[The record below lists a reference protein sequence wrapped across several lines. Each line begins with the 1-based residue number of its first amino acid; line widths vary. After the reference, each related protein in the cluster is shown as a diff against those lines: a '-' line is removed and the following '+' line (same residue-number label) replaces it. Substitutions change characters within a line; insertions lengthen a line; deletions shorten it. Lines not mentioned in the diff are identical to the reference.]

1 MDGTLCSLIFRCTM
15 RKLNFFALVSLFF
28 VTATIHC
35 RDAAAFHQQSSRFQ
49 PGVNYVVIGA
59 FAVHQ
64 NAIRFT
70 SHAKSLKYDARYEF
84 NPNRGLYYVYV
95 LDTRDREAALSEAR
109 RLRVES
115 EFIDA
120 WVYGG
125 ALGEDAPGVDI
136 NPVTEGQLGAVNRD
150 EPVSSASNV
159 SASDNTS
166 SMAPTGE
173 QVSVA
178 SAQMAP
184 GQASREV
191 EDAAL
196 GKRFIFELFRAR
208 DLKPVEGDVEVVDT
222 DRSRRLA
229 TYKGNEAVRVA
240 SPASKSGNIT
250 LISEVFGYRKVQHD
264 LNYNDPQGP
273 TIREDEQGN
282 VIVPFELVR
291 LQRGDIAV
299 MYNVY
304 FFKDAGVMRPE
315 SRYEVNSLLEMLR
328 ENPKYKIRLHGHTN
342 GSAPGKII
350 SLGEEKNYFSLT
362 GTKEGFGSAKK
373 LSQERA
379 EVIRDFLVEQGIDES
394 RMQIKAWGGKRPIH
408 EKTSPRAEE
417 NVRVEVEILED

>member
-1 MDGTLCSLIFRCTM
+1 M
-15 RKLNFFALVSLFF
+15 RKLNFFALVSVFF
-28 VTATIHC
+28 VTTTLDC
-35 RDAAAFHQQSSRFQ
+35 REAAALHQESVSFQ

-59 FAVHQ
+59 FAVQQ

-70 SHAKSLKYDARYEF
+70 SHAKSLRYDARYEF
-84 NPNRGLYYVYV
+84 NANRGLYYVYV
-95 LDTRDREAALSEAR
+95 LDTRDREKALSEAR

-125 ALGEDAPGVDI
+125 ALNDDAPGVDI
-136 NPVTEGQLGAVNRD
+136 NPVTEGQLGAVNHD
-150 EPVSSASNV
+150 DTAPALADASGAEV
-159 SASDNTS
+159 T
-166 SMAPTGE
+166 
-173 QVSVA
+173 A
-178 SAQMAP
+178 SATPAATQTTATAAPAAP
-184 GQASREV
+184 GRASREV

-196 GKRFIFELFRAR
+196 GKRFIFELFRAN
-208 DLKPVEGDVEVVDT
+208 DQKVVEGDVQVVDT
-222 DRSRRLA
+222 DRSRRIA
-229 TYKGNEAVRVA
+229 TYKGNEPVRVA
-240 SPASKSGNIT
+240 SPASKTGNIT
-250 LISEVFGYRKVQHD
+250 LISEVFGYRKVQHE

-273 TIREDEQGN
+273 TVREDAEGN
-282 VIVPFELVR
+282 VIVPFELMR

-328 ENPKYKIRLHGHTN
+328 ENPNYKIRLHGHTN

-350 SLGEEKNYFSLT
+350 SLGDEKNYFSLT

-373 LSQERA
+373 LSEQRA
-379 EVIRDFLVEQGIDES
+379 EVIREFLLEQGIEAS
-394 RMQIKAWGGKRPIH
+394 RMQVKAWGGKRPIH
-408 EKTSPRAEE
+408 EKNSPRAEE

>member
-1 MDGTLCSLIFRCTM
+1 M

-28 VTATIHC
+28 VTATLIC
-35 RDAAAFHQQSSRFQ
+35 REAAAFHQEISRFQ
-49 PGVNYVVIGA
+49 PGVSYVVIGA

-84 NPNRGLYYVYV
+84 NPSRGLYYVYV
-95 LDTRDREAALSEAR
+95 LDTQDREKALSEAR

-125 ALGEDAPGVDI
+125 VLGDESPGVDI
-136 NPVTEGQLGAVNRD
+136 NPVTEGQLGAVRHED
-150 EPVSSASNV
+150 PAPGASNSSV
-159 SASDNTS
+159 TEAAASTTS
-166 SMAPTGE
+166 SGE

-178 SAQMAP
+178 SATVAP

-196 GKRFIFELFRAR
+196 GKRFIFELYRAR
-208 DLKPVEGDVEVVDT
+208 DHKKVEGDVQVVDT
-222 DRSRRLA
+222 DRSRRMA
-229 TYKGNEAVRVA
+229 TYKGNESVRVA
-240 SPASKSGNIT
+240 SPASNSGNIT
-250 LISEVFGYRKVQHD
+250 LISEVFGYRKVQHN

-273 TIREDEQGN
+273 EIRTDAQGN

-291 LQRGDIAV
+291 LQRGDIAI

-315 SRYEVNSLLEMLR
+315 SRYEVNSLLEMLQ

-350 SLGEEKNYFSLT
+350 SMGEERNYFSLT
-362 GTKEGFGSAKK
+362 GTREGFGSAKK

-379 EVIRDFLVEQGIDES
+379 EVIRDFLVEHGIDAS
-394 RMQIKAWGGKRPIH
+394 RMQIKAWGGKRPLFD
-408 EKTSPRAEE
+408 KNSPRAEE

>member
-1 MDGTLCSLIFRCTM
+1 M

-28 VTATIHC
+28 VTATLNC
-35 RDAAAFHQQSSRFQ
+35 RDAAAFHQASSPFQ

-59 FAVHQ
+59 FAVHK

-84 NPNRGLYYVYV
+84 NPNRSLYYVYV
-95 LDTRDREAALSEAR
+95 LDTRDRERALSEAR

-125 ALGEDAPGVDI
+125 ALGDNSPGVDI
-136 NPVTEGQLGAVNRD
+136 NPVTEGQLGAIRHDDTVTAN
-150 EPVSSASNV
+150 VASNTSDV
-159 SASDNTS
+159 DRTTSTAS
-166 SMAPTGE
+166 TGD
-173 QVSVA
+173 QASVA
-178 SAQMAP
+178 SAQVAP

-196 GKRFIFELFRAR
+196 GKRFIFELYRAS
-208 DLKPVEGDVEVVDT
+208 DQTTVEGDVEVIDT
-222 DRSRRLA
+222 DRSRRMA
-229 TYKGNEAVRVA
+229 TYKGNESVRVA
-240 SPASKSGNIT
+240 SPANRSGNIT

-264 LNYNDPQGP
+264 LNYSDPQGP
-273 TIREDEQGN
+273 TIREDAQGN
-282 VIVPFELVR
+282 VIVPFELIR

-315 SRYEVNSLLEMLR
+315 SRYEVSSLLEMLR

-342 GSAPGKII
+342 GNAPGKII
-350 SLGEEKNYFSLT
+350 SMGDERNYFSLT

-379 EVIRDFLVEQGIDES
+379 EVIRDFLLAEGIDAS
-394 RMQIKAWGGKRPIH
+394 RMQIKAWGGKRPIY
-408 EKTSPRAEE
+408 EKNSARAEE

>member
-1 MDGTLCSLIFRCTM
+1 M
-15 RKLNFFALVSLFF
+15 RKLNFFALVSLFL
-28 VTATIHC
+28 VIASLIC
-35 RDAAAFHQQSSRFQ
+35 RDAAALHQESTRFQ

-59 FAVHQ
+59 FAIHQ

-70 SHAKSLKYDARYEF
+70 SHARSLKYDARYEF

-95 LDTRDREAALSEAR
+95 LDTRDREMALSEAR

-125 ALGEDAPGVDI
+125 ALSEETPGVDI
-136 NPVTEGQLGAVNRD
+136 NPVTEGQLGTVQHDDA
-150 EPVSSASNV
+150 AQNV
-159 SASDNTS
+159 SNAAVSDDASS
-166 SMAPTGE
+166 LASPAA

-178 SAQMAP
+178 AAQVAP

-196 GKRFIFELFRAR
+196 GKRFIFELFRAN
-208 DLKPVEGDVEVVDT
+208 DHKKVEGDVEVIDT
-222 DRSRRLA
+222 ERSRRMA
-229 TYKGNEAVRVA
+229 TYKGNEVVRVA
-240 SPASKSGNIT
+240 SPASKSGDIT
-250 LISEVFGYRKVQHD
+250 LISEVFGYRKVQHN

-273 TIREDEQGN
+273 TVRTDAQGN
-282 VIVPFELVR
+282 VIVPFELIR
-291 LQRGDIAV
+291 LQRGDIAI

-328 ENPKYKIRLHGHTN
+328 ENPNYKIRLHGHTN
-342 GSAPGKII
+342 GNAPGKII
-350 SLGEEKNYFSLT
+350 SMGEEKNYFSLT

-379 EVIRDFLVEQGIDES
+379 EVIRYYLVEQGIDPS
-394 RMQIKAWGGKRPIH
+394 RMQIKAWGGRRPIH
-408 EKTSPRAEE
+408 EKHSPRAEE